1 LAHRGSAYGWRQYPV
16 QRERLPKTRR
26 FPRSGRGAQ
35 VFCALCAAGRLGDA
49 PPLPRRRGPKGPRQ
63 KRQIQKQEEDAT
75 AASARARFEE
85 RRRQWAKMRRD
96 GRLDMESSVTEQA
109 VLEKRQQKKQKDAND
124 RTKVELQRLRAE
136 GKQQDLVELLPTL
149 RGDPWQYGVECLLS
163 LGALQSVAAI
173 VRDDRSRIAPK
184 NWAEAAV
191 ALADAVLCIHQAS
204 NEAIDKSKAEELLA
218 ELIDAGRPRQALEV
232 YTQLAILDAQRAV
245 NLLERARW
253 PKSDAEREAVGQV
266 RQEAGGAFEK
276 ALSRLSSAPKL
287 STDWHLKEANM
298 SHFGSGNS
306 IGAWNDEPKMVNRWN
321 TLIRLVA
328 KRRRMQDVFQVY
340 DAMRALW
347 VRADHGTTE
356 FIARAAV
363 ATVDLSGLV
372 DSFHTMPPARY
383 PEVVFVGWSNVGK
396 SSLINSLL
404 HRTAVAPVSTMPG
417 KTTQFHFYTINER
430 NAAFPKMTL
439 VDVPGI
445 GEAMADEVQTRHWR
459 RTLDL
464 YLKERGPTLR
474 QVFHLISCEVLLRR
488 QKPSP
493 LDISVMEMCLH
504 HRSKFN
510 LDYTLVITK
519 IDLIRSKKD
528 AETVYENLC
537 KVVRRLRLGSAKI
550 VPASV
555 RSTTGRVLLWKRLW
569 RSVDPEN
576 SVWHSSQD
584 LSALRQ
590 EVERLVEAKDAEALI
605 KRAKEESG
613 DGWECIVRGILALG
627 RLHDAWHIIQAGPQ
641 RAQGLEEQETA
652 EDAMENDMEM
662 LKEGLLEAAE
672 AGEEAAE
679 DEDEEDAQEVSEEE
693 AGADFFA
700 IPEDLESEQ
709 MAAMQERAAL
719 AVGEAALAPTSDAGN
734 ETLLAPRDPA
744 LAEEVAKMLS
754 KEHRGAAAELLMEQ
768 VVASAR
774 LESLDSGFAR
784 SFGKLEALLKQAKE
798 DAIFTP
804 WSADRWNRL
813 LRVVGSQGNLPA
825 VERVLDYMS
834 QFQVTG
840 DQETDAVMAELVVS
854 SVDLGGQALGP
865 CELEEGNPGSAAA
878 KVLLLGG
885 RGFSSRKGGPDRAA
899 IADAIVSTIPRRRIE
914 DELAAVSRETALKT
928 RGKKSSQQLDVPLA
942 SLLNINK
949 APGPSGQ
956 GSVPVTL
963 LSVPALQRPSVPT
976 VEKELA
982 NASGAVSRNAARGGV
997 WGSTLEAEEEV
1008 KSEAAAWRD
1017 GVCKYLSG
1025 PSAALLGGVFHVV
1038 DARDF
1043 AQKLSAEVPSHCRP
1057 GEEVFIQRRLET
1069 LLASK
1074 RSWLPA
1080 DDRVVQAAAL
1090 RARPKRYV
1098 LVVADCAQLS
1108 LGGSRRFLHQFYV
1121 LPFVAQ
1127 QRRDFLREKLLQEV
1141 SAAAEAIQGERP
1153 PQISVLL
1160 ADPEQFYHSWE
1171 FWRHFWS
1178 CATSTE

>member
-1 LAHRGSAYGWRQYPV
+1 MHQLDGLSS
-16 QRERLPKTRR
+16 
-26 FPRSGRGAQ
+26 FCRS
-35 VFCALCAAGRLGDA
+35 FCA
-49 PPLPRRRGPKGPRQ
+49 
-63 KRQIQKQEEDAT
+63 
-75 AASARARFEE
+75 
-85 RRRQWAKMRRD
+85 
-96 GRLDMESSVTEQA
+96 
-109 VLEKRQQKKQKDAND
+109 
-124 RTKVELQRLRAE
+124 
-136 GKQQDLVELLPTL
+136 
-149 RGDPWQYGVECLLS
+149 
-163 LGALQSVAAI
+163 
-173 VRDDRSRIAPK
+173 
-184 NWAEAAV
+184 
-191 ALADAVLCIHQAS
+191 
-204 NEAIDKSKAEELLA
+204 
-218 ELIDAGRPRQALEV
+218 
-232 YTQLAILDAQRAV
+232 
-245 NLLERARW
+245 
-253 PKSDAEREAVGQV
+253 
-266 RQEAGGAFEK
+266 EAGGAFEK

-347 VRADHGTTE
+347 VRDHGTTE

-865 CELEEGNPGSAAA
+865 CELEEGNPGALAWWSWLLLAKRRQQHQGPVLPQGSLQIHGSLVSLRMDAMNGQMGGKTKPGA
-878 KVLLLGG
+878 PPCARVFVKNLPGGSTDDSVRAIFEKFANVQGVKVLAPSMG
-885 RGFSSRKGGPDRAA
+885 RTTLAGYVTFASVDEATWVVENISDHPLDGLPEPVSISFAYEPDSVKGISKGYMGKGSMMMGKGMMKGGPY
-899 IADAIVSTIPRRRIE
+899 
-914 DELAAVSRETALKT
+914 
-928 RGKKSSQQLDVPLA
+928 GKVGGYKGSYKGGPMDYKGGMGKGSGYDDYGDYGGYGGYGSYGGYSSYSDYSGGYGPKGGGM
-942 SLLNINK
+942 SGMK
-949 APGPSGQ
+949 GPGMKGPGM
-956 GSVPVTL
+956 
-963 LSVPALQRPSVPT
+963 A
-976 VEKELA
+976 K
-982 NASGAVSRNAARGGV
+982 GGMGPMPGTMKGMSKGMS
-997 WGSTLEAEEEV
+997 WG
-1008 KSEAAAWRD
+1008 K
-1017 GVCKYLSG
+1017 GY
-1025 PSAALLGGVFHVV
+1025 
-1038 DARDF
+1038 
-1043 AQKLSAEVPSHCRP
+1043 
-1057 GEEVFIQRRLET
+1057 
-1069 LLASK
+1069 
-1074 RSWLPA
+1074 
-1080 DDRVVQAAAL
+1080 
-1090 RARPKRYV
+1090 
-1098 LVVADCAQLS
+1098 
-1108 LGGSRRFLHQFYV
+1108 
-1121 LPFVAQ
+1121 
-1127 QRRDFLREKLLQEV
+1127 
-1141 SAAAEAIQGERP
+1141 
-1153 PQISVLL
+1153 
-1160 ADPEQFYHSWE
+1160 
-1171 FWRHFWS
+1171 
-1178 CATSTE
+1178 

>member
-1 LAHRGSAYGWRQYPV
+1 MAAGCLLEQGVLGGDCPLLSPHTFQVHLSAQTVLHFATTQVAAMSSESAEPSLAQSARDIVLAPILYPKLCLKWCLPPFTCFLCFCCQSVLLHLTTVKFVNLHEQKEPLAQDAGHLALGKADVPMQLLDMISGGVLMCFVAGAVLLRDLRTWSKLFFCNGILFVLKGVFDYVTVLPDSIGMDKCQARLGVAPLKEFERLGKLSGQEFIDAMISLELRGVGGTWPVRYCADMLLSGHTFVMLLYLLAVADLGQRATLLMESPQREICQALIGIFALCCTAADLYLIVINHFHYTVDVVMAIVMTFLLYTNAGMAVVVQWYASEHGEGSRNTEDNGMVWVPTAMFPFCCFGGYYKVKKLQSKEVLQRQAADGSAAW
-16 QRERLPKTRR
+16 ERLAGPGPEAKDYGTMQAPQEKT
-26 FPRSGRGAQ
+26 
-35 VFCALCAAGRLGDA
+35 
-49 PPLPRRRGPKGPRQ
+49 
-63 KRQIQKQEEDAT
+63 E
-75 AASARARFEE
+75 
-85 RRRQWAKMRRD
+85 
-96 GRLDMESSVTEQA
+96 
-109 VLEKRQQKKQKDAND
+109 
-124 RTKVELQRLRAE
+124 
-136 GKQQDLVELLPTL
+136 
-149 RGDPWQYGVECLLS
+149 
-163 LGALQSVAAI
+163 
-173 VRDDRSRIAPK
+173 
-184 NWAEAAV
+184 
-191 ALADAVLCIHQAS
+191 
-204 NEAIDKSKAEELLA
+204 
-218 ELIDAGRPRQALEV
+218 
-232 YTQLAILDAQRAV
+232 
-245 NLLERARW
+245 
-253 PKSDAEREAVGQV
+253 
-266 RQEAGGAFEK
+266 
-276 ALSRLSSAPKL
+276 
-287 STDWHLKEANM
+287 
-298 SHFGSGNS
+298 
-306 IGAWNDEPKMVNRWN
+306 AWNDEPKMVNRWN

-417 KTTQFHFYTINER
+417 KTTQFHFYTINEH

-488 QKPSP
+488 QRPSP

-576 SVWHSSQD
+576 STHSSQD

-605 KRAKEESG
+605 ARAKEESG

-627 RLHDAWHIIQAGPQ
+627 RLHDAWQIIQAGPQ
-641 RAQGLEEQETA
+641 RAQGLEEHETA
-652 EDAMENDMEM
+652 EDAEEDMEM

-672 AGEEAAE
+672 AGEEAE
-679 DEDEEDAQEVSEEE
+679 KDQDDEDAPEVSEDE
-693 AGADFFA
+693 AGDFFA

-719 AVGEAALAPTSDAGN
+719 AVGEAALAPKSEGG
-734 ETLLAPRDPA
+734 EPLLAPRDPA
-744 LAEEVAKMLS
+744 LAEEVAMLLS

-768 VVASAR
+768 VVAIAR
-774 LESLDSGFAR
+774 LESLDSGPGQFPR

-813 LRVVGSQGNLPA
+813 LRVVGSQANLNA

-854 SVDLGGQALGP
+854 SVDLGGQAPGP
-865 CELEEGNPGSAAA
+865 SELDPEPGSAP
-878 KVLLLGG
+878 KVLFLGG
-885 RGFSSRKGGPDRAA
+885 RSFSSRKGGCH
-899 IADAIVSTIPRRRIE
+899 
-914 DELAAVSRETALKT
+914 
-928 RGKKSSQQLDVPLA
+928 G
-942 SLLNINK
+942 
-949 APGPSGQ
+949 G
-956 GSVPVTL
+956 
-963 LSVPALQRPSVPT
+963 LQI
-976 VEKELA
+976 
-982 NASGAVSRNAARGGV
+982 
-997 WGSTLEAEEEV
+997 
-1008 KSEAAAWRD
+1008 
-1017 GVCKYLSG
+1017 
-1025 PSAALLGGVFHVV
+1025 H
-1038 DARDF
+1038 
-1043 AQKLSAEVPSHCRP
+1043 
-1057 GEEVFIQRRLET
+1057 
-1069 LLASK
+1069 
-1074 RSWLPA
+1074 
-1080 DDRVVQAAAL
+1080 
-1090 RARPKRYV
+1090 
-1098 LVVADCAQLS
+1098 
-1108 LGGSRRFLHQFYV
+1108 
-1121 LPFVAQ
+1121 
-1127 QRRDFLREKLLQEV
+1127 
-1141 SAAAEAIQGERP
+1141 
-1153 PQISVLL
+1153 
-1160 ADPEQFYHSWE
+1160 
-1171 FWRHFWS
+1171 
-1178 CATSTE
+1178 

>member
-1 LAHRGSAYGWRQYPV
+1 
-16 QRERLPKTRR
+16 
-26 FPRSGRGAQ
+26 
-35 VFCALCAAGRLGDA
+35 
-49 PPLPRRRGPKGPRQ
+49 
-63 KRQIQKQEEDAT
+63 
-75 AASARARFEE
+75 
-85 RRRQWAKMRRD
+85 
-96 GRLDMESSVTEQA
+96 MESSVTEQA

-124 RTKVELQRLRAE
+124 RTKVELRRLRAE

-149 RGDPWQYGVECLLS
+149 AGDPWQYGVECLLS
-163 LGALQSVAAI
+163 MGALESVAAI
-173 VRDDRSRIAPK
+173 VRDDRSRVAPK

-191 ALADAVLCIHQAS
+191 ALADAVLCIDQAS

-253 PKSDAEREAVGQV
+253 PKSDAERKAVGQV

-287 STDWHLKEANM
+287 SADWHLKEANM

-417 KTTQFHFYTINER
+417 KTTQFHFYTINEH

-488 QKPSP
+488 QRPSP

-576 SVWHSSQD
+576 SAHSSQD

-605 KRAKEESG
+605 ERAEEESG

-627 RLHDAWHIIQAGPQ
+627 RLHDAWQIIQAGPQ
-641 RAQGLEEQETA
+641 RAQGLEEHETA
-652 EDAMENDMEM
+652 EDAEEDMEM

-672 AGEEAAE
+672 AGEEAAQ
-679 DEDEEDAQEVSEEE
+679 DKDEEDAPEVSEDE
-693 AGADFFA
+693 AGDFFA

-719 AVGEAALAPTSDAGN
+719 AVGEAALAPKSEGG
-734 ETLLAPRDPA
+734 EPLLAPRDPA
-744 LAEEVAKMLS
+744 LAEEVAMLLS

-768 VVASAR
+768 VVAIAR
-774 LESLDSGFAR
+774 LESLDSGPGQFPR

-813 LRVVGSQGNLPA
+813 LRVVGSQANLNA

-854 SVDLGGQALGP
+854 SVDLGGQAPGP
-865 CELEEGNPGSAAA
+865 SELDPEPGSAP
-878 KVLLLGG
+878 KVLFLGG
-885 RGFSSRKGGPDRAA
+885 RSFSSRKGGPDRAA

-914 DELAAVSRETALKT
+914 DELASVSRENARKT

-949 APGPSGQ
+949 APTGQ
-956 GSVPVTL
+956 VSVPAVTL

-982 NASGAVSRNAARGGV
+982 NASGAVAQNAARGGV

-1017 GVCKYLSG
+1017 RVCKYLSG
-1025 PSAALLGGVFHVV
+1025 PSTALLGGVFHVV

-1043 AQKLSAEVPSHCRP
+1043 ARKLSAEVPSHCRP

-1069 LLASK
+1069 LLASN
-1074 RSWLPA
+1074 SPWLPA
-1080 DDRVVQAAAL
+1080 DDRLVQAAAL

-1127 QRRDFLREKLLQEV
+1127 QRRAFLRRKLMQEV
-1141 SAAAEAIQGERP
+1141 SAAAEAIEGECP
-1153 PQISVLL
+1153 VQISVLL
-1160 ADPEQFYHSWE
+1160 ADSEQFYHSWE

-1178 CATSTE
+1178 CATCTE

>member
-1 LAHRGSAYGWRQYPV
+1 
-16 QRERLPKTRR
+16 
-26 FPRSGRGAQ
+26 
-35 VFCALCAAGRLGDA
+35 
-49 PPLPRRRGPKGPRQ
+49 
-63 KRQIQKQEEDAT
+63 
-75 AASARARFEE
+75 
-85 RRRQWAKMRRD
+85 
-96 GRLDMESSVTEQA
+96 
-109 VLEKRQQKKQKDAND
+109 
-124 RTKVELQRLRAE
+124 
-136 GKQQDLVELLPTL
+136 
-149 RGDPWQYGVECLLS
+149 
-163 LGALQSVAAI
+163 
-173 VRDDRSRIAPK
+173 
-184 NWAEAAV
+184 
-191 ALADAVLCIHQAS
+191 
-204 NEAIDKSKAEELLA
+204 
-218 ELIDAGRPRQALEV
+218 
-232 YTQLAILDAQRAV
+232 
-245 NLLERARW
+245 
-253 PKSDAEREAVGQV
+253 
-266 RQEAGGAFEK
+266 
-276 ALSRLSSAPKL
+276 
-287 STDWHLKEANM
+287 M

-417 KTTQFHFYTINER
+417 KTTQFHFYTINEH

-488 QKPSP
+488 QRPSP

-576 SVWHSSQD
+576 SAHSSQD

-605 KRAKEESG
+605 ERAKEESG

-627 RLHDAWHIIQAGPQ
+627 RLHDAWQIIQAGPQ
-641 RAQGLEEQETA
+641 RAQGLEEHETA
-652 EDAMENDMEM
+652 EDAEEDMEM

-672 AGEEAAE
+672 AGEEAE
-679 DEDEEDAQEVSEEE
+679 KDEDDEDAPEVSEDE
-693 AGADFFA
+693 AGDFFA

-719 AVGEAALAPTSDAGN
+719 AVGEAALAPKSEGG
-734 ETLLAPRDPA
+734 EPLLAPRDPA
-744 LAEEVAKMLS
+744 LAEEVAMLLS

-768 VVASAR
+768 VVAIAR
-774 LESLDSGFAR
+774 LESLDSGPGQFPR

-813 LRVVGSQGNLPA
+813 LRVVGSQANLNA

-854 SVDLGGQALGP
+854 SVDLGGQAPGP
-865 CELEEGNPGSAAA
+865 SELDPEPGSAPKARVFVKNLPGGSTDDSVRA
-878 KVLLLGG
+878 IFEKFANVQGVKVLAPSMGRTTLAGYVTFASVDEATWVVENISDHPLDGLPEPVSISFAYEPDSVKGISKGCMGKGG
-885 RGFSSRKGGPDRAA
+885 MMMGKGMMKGGPY
-899 IADAIVSTIPRRRIE
+899 
-914 DELAAVSRETALKT
+914 
-928 RGKKSSQQLDVPLA
+928 GKVGGYKGSYKGGPMDYKGGMGKGSGYDDYGDYGGYGGYGSYGGYSSYSDYSGGYGPKGA
-942 SLLNINK
+942 GMSGMK
-949 APGPSGQ
+949 GPGMKGPM
-956 GSVPVTL
+956 
-963 LSVPALQRPSVPT
+963 A
-976 VEKELA
+976 K
-982 NASGAVSRNAARGGV
+982 GGMGPMPGTMKGMSKGGGMA
-997 WGSTLEAEEEV
+997 WG
-1008 KSEAAAWRD
+1008 K
-1017 GVCKYLSG
+1017 GY
-1025 PSAALLGGVFHVV
+1025 
-1038 DARDF
+1038 
-1043 AQKLSAEVPSHCRP
+1043 
-1057 GEEVFIQRRLET
+1057 
-1069 LLASK
+1069 
-1074 RSWLPA
+1074 
-1080 DDRVVQAAAL
+1080 
-1090 RARPKRYV
+1090 
-1098 LVVADCAQLS
+1098 
-1108 LGGSRRFLHQFYV
+1108 
-1121 LPFVAQ
+1121 
-1127 QRRDFLREKLLQEV
+1127 
-1141 SAAAEAIQGERP
+1141 
-1153 PQISVLL
+1153 
-1160 ADPEQFYHSWE
+1160 
-1171 FWRHFWS
+1171 
-1178 CATSTE
+1178 

>member
-1 LAHRGSAYGWRQYPV
+1 
-16 QRERLPKTRR
+16 
-26 FPRSGRGAQ
+26 
-35 VFCALCAAGRLGDA
+35 
-49 PPLPRRRGPKGPRQ
+49 
-63 KRQIQKQEEDAT
+63 
-75 AASARARFEE
+75 
-85 RRRQWAKMRRD
+85 M
-96 GRLDMESSVTEQA
+96 
-109 VLEKRQQKKQKDAND
+109 
-124 RTKVELQRLRAE
+124 
-136 GKQQDLVELLPTL
+136 
-149 RGDPWQYGVECLLS
+149 
-163 LGALQSVAAI
+163 
-173 VRDDRSRIAPK
+173 
-184 NWAEAAV
+184 
-191 ALADAVLCIHQAS
+191 
-204 NEAIDKSKAEELLA
+204 
-218 ELIDAGRPRQALEV
+218 
-232 YTQLAILDAQRAV
+232 
-245 NLLERARW
+245 
-253 PKSDAEREAVGQV
+253 AVGGCPICCV
-266 RQEAGGAFEK
+266 HRQAGGAFEK

-287 STDWHLKEANM
+287 STDWHLKEAVSAVGAERFRDWAAPGLGLCDPGADRRPHYGPGPSPGCGWLRCLQTGPPFVSSMTKLCGMHRLAAPGPETRGEGGICLQNTSSRICGVDVASGNVGCYSEDACKDPSPVAPKLACFPDGHSAVHVSEVVANM

-865 CELEEGNPGSAAA
+865 CELEEGNPGSAAP

-885 RGFSSRKGGPDRAA
+885 RGFSSRKGGVSASESCSNRHHMLSTGSLQ
-899 IADAIVSTIPRRRIE
+899 IHGSLVSLRMDAMNGQMGG
-914 DELAAVSRETALKT
+914 KT
-928 RGKKSSQQLDVPLA
+928 KPG
-942 SLLNINK
+942 
-949 APGPSGQ
+949 APPC
-956 GSVPVTL
+956 
-963 LSVPALQRPSVPT
+963 
-976 VEKELA
+976 
-982 NASGAVSRNAARGGV
+982 ARVFVKNLPG
-997 WGSTLEAEEEV
+997 GSTDDSVRAIFEKFANVQGVKVLAPSMGRTTLAGYVTFASVDEATWVVENISDHPLDGLPEPVSISFAYEPDSV
-1008 KSEAAAWRD
+1008 KGISKGYMGKGSMMMGKGMMKGGPYGKVGGYKGSYKGGPMD
-1017 GVCKYLSG
+1017 YKGGMGKGSG
-1025 PSAALLGGVFHVV
+1025 YDDYGDYGGYGGYGSYGGYSSYS
-1038 DARDF
+1038 DYSGGYGP
-1043 AQKLSAEVPSHCRP
+1043 KGGGMSGMKGP
-1057 GEEVFIQRRLET
+1057 GMKGPGMAKGGMGPMPGT
-1069 LLASK
+1069 MKGMSK
-1074 RSWLPA
+1074 GMSWG
-1080 DDRVVQAAAL
+1080 
-1090 RARPKRYV
+1090 KGY
-1098 LVVADCAQLS
+1098 
-1108 LGGSRRFLHQFYV
+1108 
-1121 LPFVAQ
+1121 
-1127 QRRDFLREKLLQEV
+1127 
-1141 SAAAEAIQGERP
+1141 
-1153 PQISVLL
+1153 
-1160 ADPEQFYHSWE
+1160 
-1171 FWRHFWS
+1171 
-1178 CATSTE
+1178 